1 MRLLLYSHVV
11 HKHFNGQ
18 TYAYG
23 PYVRE
28 MNLWLQEFDS
38 VTIIAPVVN
47 SNHID
52 PIEEP
57 FNCKNV
63 RHIKLHSFSILGSI
77 ALLRTLFVV
86 PLNAVIIY
94 FSMFISGHLH
104 VRCPG
109 NIGLLASL
117 IQVLFPWKRKS
128 FKYAGNWIENIGQ
141 PVSYRIQKWIMA
153 NCFLTRNSTALVY
166 GKKSTDKRCVTNAFT
181 ATYNVDDAKPV
192 ILRTIQADRP
202 IHLVFAGSLIAGK
215 NPLIAI
221 DVCRILNGQ
230 GLIAF
235 LTICGNGPLSEIIAN
250 YISDNGLEGRIVCK
264 GNLNRKELDSV
275 FQSSHFLL
283 MPSQSEGWPKS
294 VAEAMWWG
302 TLPVVSPVSCV
313 PEMLDYG
320 ARGILVSP
328 NAAQIAEVI
337 ASLIKQPEHYQS
349 MCVKA
354 MEWSRGYTLESYRK
368 LIESV
373 PKA

>member
-1 MRLLLYSHVV
+1 
-11 HKHFNGQ
+11 
-18 TYAYG
+18 
-23 PYVRE
+23 

-52 PIEEP
+52 PIDVP
-57 FNCKNV
+57 FNCKHV
-63 RHIKLHSFSILGSI
+63 GHIKLFSFSMVGPI
-77 ALLRTLFVV
+77 ALLHTLFVV
-86 PLNAVIIY
+86 PLNAIIIY
-94 FSMFISGHLH
+94 LSMFLSGHLH
-104 VRCPG
+104 VRSPG
-109 NIGLLASL
+109 NIGLLASM

-128 FKYAGNWIENIGQ
+128 FKYAGNWVENIGQ

-153 NCFLTRNSTALVY
+153 NCFMTRNSTALVY
-166 GKKSTDKRCVTNAFT
+166 GKRPADHKCVTDAFT
-181 ATYNVDDAKPV
+181 ATYNVEDAKPITV
-192 ILRTIQADRP
+192 RTIHAGRP
-202 IHLVFAGSLIAGK
+202 IHMVFAGSLIAGK

-221 DVCRILNGQ
+221 DVCRILNDQ

-235 LTICGNGPLSEIIAN
+235 LTICGNGPLRQIVTN
-250 YISDNGLEGRIVCK
+250 YISDKSLEGRIICK

-313 PEMLDYG
+313 PEMLAHG
-320 ARGILVSP
+320 ARGILVPP
-328 NAAQIAEVI
+328 NAIKIAEAI
-337 ASLIKQPEHYQS
+337 ASLVNQPDHYQS

-354 MEWSRGYTLESYRK
+354 MEWSRVYTLESFRK